1 MQQSITVYQLYL
13 FILKMISLALLFL
26 FFCIVLNDMLISM
39 ANYRV
44 ASHEL
49 CLLIS
54 GLGYLILG
62 LLCLLRIG

>member
-26 FFCIVLNDMLISM
+26 SSYIVLNDMLIFM
-39 ANYRV
+39 ANCRV
-44 ASHEL
+44 INHGL

-54 GLGYLILG
+54 G
-62 LLCLLRIG
+62 